1 MKRILLIRLGGLAA
15 MVDGVTFLAEGVIV
29 GMLVNRSGFVL
40 ENEQYLAPFDV
51 LFLAGAL
58 AATVS
63 IAALYALSGERYSWL
78 PLVAAL
84 VAFVGLG
91 MEFVY
96 MLAVVPGISLPVN
109 DGFYYSGVFVG
120 TLGLLAL
127 GILTMA
133 SRSTVTSRV
142 LPWWC
147 GAALLA
153 ASPSFAYL
161 LVPGAVVGTAW
172 VVVGFVVF
180 RAAGRRTE
188 QPARVRYGGELR
200 RTPLPETVRKGVRA
214 TL

>member
-1 MKRILLIRLGGLAA
+1 MNRTGAIRLGGLVAI
-15 MVDGVTFLAEGVIV
+15 VGGVAYLAEDVIV
-29 GMLVNRSGFVL
+29 GMLVNRFGFAL
-40 ENEQYLAPFDV
+40 EDESYLAPFDV
-51 LFLAGAL
+51 LLVAGAL

-63 IAALYALSGERYSWL
+63 IAALYALDGKLYGWVVL
-78 PLVAAL
+78 LAAL

-96 MLAVVPGISLPVN
+96 RLAVVPGISLPVN
-109 DGFYYSGVFVG
+109 DELFYLGLFVE

-127 GILTMA
+127 GILTLTA
-133 SRSTVTSRV
+133 RFTVTSRV

-172 VVVGFVVF
+172 VVVGFAIF
-180 RAAGRRTE
+180 RAGAHQAE
-188 QPARVRYGGELR
+188 QPSRVH
-200 RTPLPETVRKGVRA
+200 
-214 TL
+214 